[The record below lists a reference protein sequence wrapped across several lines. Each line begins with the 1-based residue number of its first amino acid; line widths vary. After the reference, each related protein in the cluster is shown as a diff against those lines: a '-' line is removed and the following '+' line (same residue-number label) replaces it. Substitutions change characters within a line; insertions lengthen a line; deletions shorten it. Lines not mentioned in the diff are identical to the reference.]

1 MNRPLVASLLATAL
15 AAGLLTTGCGRSE
28 PAPTA
33 SRFDAVKASAPSVDT
48 RRWCDA
54 SFPPGGGPRLD
65 LPELT
70 AARPGAAP
78 PPLPASRPVWVNVW
92 ATWCVPCLREM
103 PLVLR
108 WRDALRKEG
117 VAVEVLF
124 LSVDE
129 EESDLVKFLAEH
141 PETAPDPSGRL
152 VRSAD
157 LDPWLAGYA
166 QPAPSGIPLQLLVG
180 ADGALRCIRAGSLRD
195 GDYPL
200 IASLLR

>member
-1 MNRPLVASLLATAL
+1 MSRRRIASLLAPVL
-15 AAGLLTTGCGRSE
+15 LAGLTGVTCGRSE
-28 PAPTA
+28 PAPTV
-33 SRFDAVKASAPSVDT
+33 SRFDAVKASAPSTDT
-48 RRWCDA
+48 ARWCDA
-54 SFPPGGGPRLD
+54 SFPAGGPHLD
-65 LPELT
+65 LPKLV
-70 AARPGAAP
+70 AARPGSAAP
-78 PPLPASRPVWVNVW
+78 VLPAGRPFWVNVW

-117 VAVEVLF
+117 IAAEVLF

-129 EESDLVKFLAEH
+129 KESDLTKFLAEH

-152 VRSAD
+152 VSSAD
-157 LDPWLAGYA
+157 LDPWLARYT

-200 IASLLR
+200 VASLLR